1 MDVWEAAG
9 LVCKKTGHTVST
21 SRKESETVP
30 GDQFLFS
37 AREVGDPSPLDCV
50 AHI

>member
-1 MDVWEAAG
+1 MY
-9 LVCKKTGHTVST
+9 KKTGHTVST
-21 SRKESETVP
+21 SRKESETAS

-37 AREVGDPSPLDCV
+37 VREAGDPSPLDCV